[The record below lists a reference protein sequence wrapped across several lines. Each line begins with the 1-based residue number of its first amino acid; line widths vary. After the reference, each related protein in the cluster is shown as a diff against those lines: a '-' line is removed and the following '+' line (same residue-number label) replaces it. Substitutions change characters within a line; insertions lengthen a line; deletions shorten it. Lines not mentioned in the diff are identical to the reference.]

1 VFGSENMRLDKFLK
15 ENNICSRSESKQI
28 LKKGLIKVNGN
39 VIKDSS
45 YKLNLENDVVTY
57 NDKEI
62 KYEEFVYIMLNKPS
76 GVVSATSDTKDS
88 TVVDLVSEY
97 AYKEIFPFG
106 RLDKDSVGL
115 VILSNDGKLAHE
127 LLSPKKHVSKV
138 YYLKI
143 KGNLTN
149 DDIEAFE
156 KGITLEDGY
165 VTKPGKL
172 EIIKSDDVSECLA
185 TISEGKFHQLKR
197 MFIALNKEVVFL
209 KRIKFKDIELD
220 ESLNEGE
227 YRLLSEEEINSLKN
241 I

>member
-1 VFGSENMRLDKFLK
+1 MRLDKFLK
-15 ENNICSRSESKQI
+15 ECNVCSRSESKQV
-28 LKKGLIKVNGN
+28 LKKGLVKVNGSVVKDASIKIDEN
-39 VIKDSS
+39 KDVI
-45 YKLNLENDVVTY
+45 TY
-57 NDKEI
+57 NDEVL
-62 KYEEFVYIMLNKPS
+62 KYEEFIYVMLNKPA
-76 GVVSATSDTKDS
+76 GVVSATEDTRDT
-88 TVVDLVSEY
+88 TVVDLVKEY
-97 AYKEIFPFG
+97 AHKDLFPFG

-143 KGNLTN
+143 KGKLDNS
-149 DDIEAFE
+149 DIEAF
-156 KGITLEDGY
+156 KNGITLEDGY
-165 VTKPGKL
+165 LTKEGKL
-172 EIIKSDDVSECLA
+172 EIIKSDEISECYA

-209 KRIKFKDIELD
+209 KRIKIKDIELD

>member
-1 VFGSENMRLDKFLK
+1 MRLDKFLK
-15 ENNICSRSESKQI
+15 ECNVCSRSESKQV
-28 LKKGLIKVNGN
+28 LKKGLVKVNGSVVKDASIKIDEN
-39 VIKDSS
+39 KDVI
-45 YKLNLENDVVTY
+45 TY
-57 NDKEI
+57 NDEVL
-62 KYEEFVYIMLNKPS
+62 KYEEFIYVMLNKPA
-76 GVVSATSDTKDS
+76 GVVSATEDTRDT
-88 TVVDLVSEY
+88 TVVDLVKEY
-97 AYKEIFPFG
+97 AHKDLFPFG

-143 KGNLTN
+143 KGKLDNS
-149 DDIEAFE
+149 DIEAF
-156 KGITLEDGY
+156 KNGITLEDGY
-165 VTKPGKL
+165 LTIEGKL
-172 EIIKSDDVSECLA
+172 EIIKSDEISECYA

>member
-1 VFGSENMRLDKFLK
+1 MRLDKFLK
-15 ENNICSRSESKQI
+15 ECNVCSRSESKQV
-28 LKKGLIKVNGN
+28 LKKGLVKVNGSVVKDASIKIDEN
-39 VIKDSS
+39 KDVI
-45 YKLNLENDVVTY
+45 TY
-57 NDKEI
+57 NDEVLKC
-62 KYEEFVYIMLNKPS
+62 EEFIYVMLNKPA
-76 GVVSATSDTKDS
+76 GVVSATEDTRDT
-88 TVVDLVSEY
+88 TVVDLVKEY
-97 AYKEIFPFG
+97 AHKELFPFG

-143 KGNLTN
+143 KGKLDNS
-149 DDIEAFE
+149 DIEAF
-156 KGITLEDGY
+156 KNGITLEDGY
-165 VTKPGKL
+165 LTKEGKL
-172 EIIKSDDVSECLA
+172 EIIKSDEISECYA

>member
-1 VFGSENMRLDKFLK
+1 MRLDKFLK
-15 ENNICSRSESKQI
+15 ECNVCSRSESKQV
-28 LKKGLIKVNGN
+28 LKKGLIKVNDK
-39 VIKDSS
+39 VIKDAS
-45 YKLNLENDVVTY
+45 YKVDENKDVVRY
-57 NDKEI
+57 DNNII
-62 KYEEFVYIMLNKPS
+62 KYEEFVYIMLNKPA
-76 GVVSATSDTKDS
+76 GVVSATEDTKDT

-97 AYKEIFPFG
+97 KHKEIFPFG

-143 KGNLTN
+143 KGRLNES
-149 DDIEAFE
+149 DIEAFK

-165 VTKPGKL
+165 ITKEGKL
-172 EIIKSDDVSECLA
+172 EIIKSDDISECYA

-197 MFIALNKEVVFL
+197 MFISLDKEVVYL

-227 YRLLSEEEINSLKN
+227 YRLLTQEEIDGLKEK
-241 I
+241 